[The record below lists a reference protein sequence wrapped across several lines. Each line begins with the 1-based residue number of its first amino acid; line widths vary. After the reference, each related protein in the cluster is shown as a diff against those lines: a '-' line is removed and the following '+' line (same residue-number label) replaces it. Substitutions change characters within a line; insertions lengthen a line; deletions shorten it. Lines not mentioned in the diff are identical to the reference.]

1 MAPEAS
7 RLGAPLALAGSAK
20 GGADPPSAAATRRRE
35 QNRIP
40 DSSDP
45 SNPLLGPS
53 TAMAR
58 HHSASSAIGNPIDPA
73 PLRSPAIGTADA
85 RREVGVVLSK
95 TFLALGLGLLP
106 LGCVPMLVG
115 IPQRDV
121 DTAVPERFAAD
132 SPTIESAAA
141 LPVES
146 IFQDPNLLALVEEAL
161 RKNQELDILQL
172 EVTIA
177 NAEVMAR
184 TGEYQP
190 KVGIGA
196 GAGLE
201 RVGRYTSQGAS
212 DAADEIT
219 PGREVPEDL
228 PRYRLGFSATWEV
241 DLWGRLRDAT
251 KAAILRASA
260 TIEGRNYVVTRLV
273 AEIAR
278 SYYELLALDSQ
289 LRVLERN
296 IEIQNQALEV
306 VRAQKAAAQ
315 VTELAVQRFE
325 AEVLHNRSRV
335 FEVRQ
340 QLVETENRINVILGR
355 FPQPIVRSS
364 EGFLELAPAVLVTGL
379 PAQLLAN
386 RPDLR
391 QAELQLLASDLDVS
405 VARARYYPSLTIDAA
420 VGVEA
425 FELSRMSTWPTS
437 IFYDV
442 FGGLSAPL
450 LNRKAITASYIEA
463 SAMKMQA
470 VLNFE
475 KTLRSAFAEAANQ
488 VAMIENLGKKY
499 ELKAQ
504 QVTLLG
510 QAIEVSNQLFAS
522 ARADY
527 MEVLLTRRDALES
540 QLALIETKK
549 LQLGAVVNMYQ
560 ALGGGWRRPE
570 AESSGT
576 SDTEV
581 KEQDQ

>member
-1 MAPEAS
+1 M
-7 RLGAPLALAGSAK
+7 
-20 GGADPPSAAATRRRE
+20 
-35 QNRIP
+35 
-40 DSSDP
+40 
-45 SNPLLGPS
+45 
-53 TAMAR
+53 
-58 HHSASSAIGNPIDPA
+58 
-73 PLRSPAIGTADA
+73 
-85 RREVGVVLSK
+85 V
-95 TFLALGLGLLP
+95 LGLSLLP

-260 TIEGRNYVVTRLV
+260 TVEGRNYVVTRLV

-278 SYYELLALDSQ
+278 SYYELLALDNQ

-325 AEVLHNRSRV
+325 AEVLHTRSRV

-364 EGFLELAPAVLVTGL
+364 DGFLELAPAVLATGL
-379 PAQLLAN
+379 PTQLLAN

-391 QAELQLLASDLDVS
+391 QAELRLAASDLDIS

-450 LNRKAITASYIEA
+450 LNRKEITAAYIEA
-463 SAMKMQA
+463 SATKMQA

-475 KTLRSAFAEAANQ
+475 KTLREAFAEAANQ

-499 ELKAQ
+499 ELEAQ

-510 QAIEVSNQLFAS
+510 QAIDVSNQLFAS